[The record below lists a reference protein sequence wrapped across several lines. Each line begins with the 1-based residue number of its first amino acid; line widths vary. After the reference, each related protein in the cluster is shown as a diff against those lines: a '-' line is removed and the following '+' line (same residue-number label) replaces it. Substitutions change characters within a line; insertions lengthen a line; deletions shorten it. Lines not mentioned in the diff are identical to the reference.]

1 MGKLSEI
8 YTSYKKN
15 LDQAQ
20 GDYEKSVKERAQNAK
35 QFYDDFFKNL
45 VVNYGEKVKSQAFVE
60 QVTDK
65 IRGFFGKD
73 VINFVAI
80 DGSCDKHNANEFISF
95 YGGAYGSRGTL
106 SLSHS
111 PPRIE
116 YKRWELDKDVSM
128 VAFVP
133 VPYSQLV
140 EVTDSSYKERFLLTD
155 DDSVD
160 LASIHLQIMKLAEVF
175 LAYNTAT
182 SSLLDQPNLILIDN
196 SISTMLGSADL
207 QPSKVNLIGY
217 PFERRTLTLA
227 DIAIAQAHPFNYE
240 LGVPSTKYFTSDH
253 ALISYLHK
261 HRNKEQVNLDEVEDE
276 LGVKRGEYHG
286 AGIKRLEDRKVIK
299 FDASTRTITKL
310 VDPWESWEYT
320 KQFFQ
325 NVCKRIFLDKL
336 ENALKYPTKNE
347 DGHDILR
354 WMDPTDVNFLIGVGL
369 RALIEVCWE
378 KKMLLTGI
386 AKDSQSRYLT
396 KNYLGVCKLKKVY
409 PELASASVGSLPPSD
424 RLLCELL
431 PYLDD
436 SLSDPWGTIEF
447 DSSFMTLYAE
457 ENEKGEEVVTGTY
470 GSIVRPERIFLRSIF
485 QFYTRKKNDNVLA
498 GHAIFV
504 DRLAYPELDLKHA
517 KNLLLDEKGIGKINL
532 FIYPNSGTTNI
543 GQIITSFLLEILTRN
558 HFPEVIGYPD
568 PLHKADL
575 GAKAMRDNVKKLL
588 ESSEWKFRSKPLT
601 NTFRSIRQ
609 SFRR

>member
-1 MGKLSEI
+1 MGKLSDI

-20 GDYEKSVKERAQNAK
+20 DDYEKSVRERAQNAK

-45 VVNYGEKVKSQAFVE
+45 IVNFGSSVKSTRFVG

-65 IRGFFGKD
+65 IREFFGKD
-73 VINFVAI
+73 TINFVAV

-95 YGGAYGSRGTL
+95 YGGAYGSRGSL

-111 PPRIE
+111 PPMIE
-116 YKRWELDKDVSM
+116 YKKWEMEKDVSM

-140 EVTDSSYKERFLLTD
+140 EVTDTTYQERFLLTEEEKI
-155 DDSVD
+155 D
-160 LASIHLQIMKLAEVF
+160 LANIHLQIMQLAEVF

-182 SSLLDQPNLILIDN
+182 SSLLEQPDLILIDN
-196 SISTMLGSADL
+196 SISTMLGSVDL
-207 QPSKVNLIGY
+207 QPAKVHLVGY
-217 PFERRTLTLA
+217 PFERRALTLA
-227 DIAIAQAHPFNYE
+227 DVAIAQSHPFNHE
-240 LGVPSTKYFTSDH
+240 LGIPSTKYFTSDH
-253 ALISYLHK
+253 AIISYFHR
-261 HRNKEQVNLDEVEDE
+261 HRNLEQAKLDDIENE
-276 LGVKRGEYHG
+276 LGITKGGYHM
-286 AGIKRLEDRKVIK
+286 AGIRRLEQRQVIK
-299 FDASTRTITKL
+299 FDNATRTIRRL

-325 NVCKRIFLDKL
+325 NVCKKIFLDKQ

-347 DGHDILR
+347 DGHEVYR
-354 WMDPTDVNFLIGVGL
+354 WMDPIDVKFLIGVGL
-369 RALIEVCWE
+369 RALAEVCWQ
-378 KKMLLTGI
+378 KKILLTGI
-386 AKDSQSRYLT
+386 VKDSQSRYLT
-396 KNYLGVCKLKKVY
+396 KNYLGVCKLKGVY
-409 PELASASVGSLPPSD
+409 PQLASKTFGSLPPTD

-431 PYLDD
+431 PYIDD
-436 SLSDPWGTIEF
+436 DLSDPWGTIEF
-447 DSSFMTLYAE
+447 DSSFMTLYAQ
-457 ENEKGEEVVTGTY
+457 ENEAGKEVVTGTY

-485 QFYTRKKNDNVLA
+485 QFYARKKNGNVLA

-504 DRLAYPELDLKHA
+504 DRLAYPQLDLKHA
-517 KNLLLDEKGIGKINL
+517 KNIILDEPGIGKMNL
-532 FIYPNSGTTNI
+532 LLYPDNKALNI
-543 GQIITSFLLEILTRN
+543 GQIITVFLLEILTMN

-575 GAKAMRDNVKKLL
+575 GAKTMRDNVKKLL
-588 ESSEWKFRSKPLT
+588 VSSEWKFRSRPLT
-601 NTFRSIRQ
+601 NTFRNIRQ